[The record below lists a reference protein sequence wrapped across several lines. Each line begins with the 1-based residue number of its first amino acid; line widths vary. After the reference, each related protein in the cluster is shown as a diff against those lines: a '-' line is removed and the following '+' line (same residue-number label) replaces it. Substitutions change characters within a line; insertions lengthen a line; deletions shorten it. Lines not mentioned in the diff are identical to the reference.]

1 MKKFACFV
9 LALFLAAGL
18 AIRLQAQSV
27 AYYDFEVQ
35 TDQTY
40 TALTDATD
48 LTMNYDIL
56 GEGLEN
62 LFFSSSDSVDYD
74 EAETIGGAIPIGF
87 DFEFDGKTYSTFVA
101 GGAGFILLGN
111 EEEIVFPTGIGTRFW
126 YPIIGIGTD
135 GSAYGTENTSIQYKL
150 EGAAPEQILT
160 IQYTGMSYM
169 EEGQSGQLDYQ
180 IKLHEADNHIEMI
193 FGSTVSFG
201 SSWDWFH
208 VGLRGDGDPLY
219 ISPVD
224 DSWAETEFNTAG
236 NATIG
241 NTTFPEG
248 LKYVFNLPPD
258 CEAPATAV
266 SGLTL
271 SATSVKVSGEAAVA
285 EGAADGYIVVAS
297 TAEITG
303 VPEAGTYAVGDD
315 LLGGKVLAVEE
326 LGGTSISFE
335 DGDERY
341 GSALLPNTTYYYAVY
356 LYNFKC
362 SGEPQ
367 YGPIASENITTNTSA
382 PASLKVVSLSG
393 EEIKLTVTANDKEE
407 DVLVAVTDVLG
418 TDAAGNR
425 ILIGDFGYP
434 EADAEVGD
442 TIWKVTE
449 DYSGN
454 VSRSFGGTVLY
465 TGSASDAI
473 SFTEGLE
480 DNTIYHFAA
489 FSLGEN
495 GQYSSLFAQ
504 ADTLTPAVL
513 PFEADFG
520 TMPCYTYP
528 YGWEGSSE
536 DFKVQRP
543 YNGVGSVSA
552 VFAAPTAG
560 ETGEGQLVLPPI
572 DIPEGN
578 GVRLVLNYG
587 ISSYKS
593 RFDNSFNRADWTDND
608 SIVFEYSVE
617 GSDNWIKAFALTK
630 LNADEFPSGSET
642 YVRNIDYKGIS
653 GKDVR
658 LRMRYVYTF
667 GFQTTMDIAAISVLE
682 IPDCDYPV
690 SVWIPDSSII
700 GSKALLDWTPGA
712 SEETV
717 WNISYAVQDEEGNW
731 GEWSEAEEVN
741 AHPYPL
747 DGLLSNR
754 VYKARVQA
762 VCGVG
767 STSDWVESESF
778 NSGWTVSFMEDFNN
792 LPVDES
798 SWYAFVEMPYSWEV
812 LSSRTD
818 EDTLVSSD
826 MLSGMVDFL
835 NWKSADMAVPGESNG
850 SIAVAMNRQDIMTMV
865 QLPLVELE
873 ADQSPYLTFDA
884 VFALFNEDGD
894 FESFAGDATTLPE
907 DFKMYLLASQD
918 DGETFLMNEALQT
931 WDAEQ
936 LAAFGDSTR
945 VEIPLT
951 NLEGEVSLALAVF
964 GNYDYQA
971 TNYVLYLDNVGLLYQ
986 CAVAQDLEVSNL
998 TETSATLTWR
1008 EEITV
1013 DEWIVKLESENGIVF
1028 NTTSQ
1033 NSITLTDL
1041 TEATDYIAHVGH
1053 LCGTDTSDWA
1063 SVPFTTGGVECN
1075 PVANLAVSGITQT
1088 SATLSWEGSAL
1099 SYRVRIRPVGQENYS
1114 VYTTTE
1120 TTYTFSNL
1128 LAETEYEGGV
1138 QAVCGQ
1144 AATDTSSYVDF
1155 EPFSTTAVTCFP
1167 PTGLTASDLTW
1178 HSAVLTWE
1186 GEAEDYQMEWRVE
1199 NTTVSLGRQMV
1210 EDAKTGTITGLEATT
1225 PYQARVRSICA
1236 AGDTSAWCD
1245 WLNFATTEVTE
1256 CPVPTNLRVESL
1268 TASSATLLWDADEQN
1283 EGFILRYRQAAA
1295 TVWDS
1300 VKDLAETQYELTG
1313 LEPQTAYTWSV
1324 MASCSEGRYSGWGS
1338 QGTTNFTTEGVGNES
1353 VAESDLFLTASR
1365 YQIHL
1370 MNPSALPIERV
1381 RVYNLS
1387 GAMAEDYVIRSNEN
1401 VILTTAL
1408 STQVVVVEILTP
1420 NNKAYRFK
1428 VMLP

>member
-1 MKKFACFV
+1 MKKIAICC
-9 LALFLAAGL
+9 LALLMAAGM
-18 AIRLQAQSV
+18 AIQTQAQSV
-27 AYYDFEVQ
+27 AYYGFTEETGQ
-35 TDQTY
+35 AY
-40 TALTDATD
+40 TALTDAT
-48 LTMNYDIL
+48 
-56 GEGLEN
+56 EVAGLSSATATFEN
-62 LFFSSSDSVDYD
+62 LFFNATESIDYN
-74 EAETIGGAIPIGF
+74 ETSALAGIPIGF
-87 DFEFDGKTYSTFVA
+87 DFLFDGKTYDKFVI
-101 GGAGFILLGN
+101 GGIGFIVLGDN
-111 EEEIVFPTGIGTRFW
+111 TSENVTLGSGMMRFW
-126 YPIIGIGTD
+126 SPIIGICSD
-135 GSAYGTENTSIQYKL
+135 GSVYKL
-150 EGAAPEQILT
+150 ANTAIRYKTEGSAPNRVLT
-160 IQYTGMSYM
+160 VEYTDMAYLEDMDVDNS
-169 EEGQSGQLDYQ
+169 LDYQ
-180 IKLHEADNHIEMI
+180 IKLYEADSRIEMI
-193 FGSTVSFG
+193 FGSTMTFG
-201 SSWDWFH
+201 NAYDWFS
-208 VGLRGDGDPLY
+208 VGIRGENGAHFREPIDGDW
-219 ISPVD
+219 S
-224 DSWAETEFNTAG
+224 
-236 NATIG
+236 ATQYESNYTTVS

-248 LKYVFNLPPD
+248 LKYTFTLPEP
-258 CEAPATAV
+258 CQAPTASV
-266 SGLTL
+266 SDLVLT
-271 SATSVKVSGEAAVA
+271 ATSTMVTGEAAVE
-285 EGAADGYIVVAS
+285 EGAAEGYIVVAS

-454 VSRSFGGTVLY
+454 VSRSFGGAVLY

-536 DFKVQRP
+536 DFMVQRP

-667 GFQTTMDIAAISVLE
+667 GFQTTMDIAAISVLA

-712 SEETV
+712 SEENA
-717 WNISYAVQDEEGNW
+717 WNISFAMQDAEGNW
-731 GEWSEAEEVN
+731 GEWAPAENVN
-741 AHPYPL
+741 MHPYNM

-754 VYKARVQA
+754 IYKARVQA
-762 VCGVG
+762 FCGEG
-767 STSDWVESESF
+767 STSDWVESDEF
-778 NSGWTVSFMEDFNN
+778 NSGWTVSFLEDFNN
-792 LPVDES
+792 LPIDQS
-798 SWYAFVEMPYSWEV
+798 SWMASITMPAYWNV
-812 LSSRTD
+812 LVSRTD
-818 EDTLVSSD
+818 EDTLVASE
-826 MLSGMVDFL
+826 MITGMVDFL
-835 NWKSADMAVPGESNG
+835 EWKSAEMAIPGESNASLG
-850 SIAVAMNRQDIMTMV
+850 IAMNRQDIMTMV

-951 NLEGEVSLALAVF
+951 NLEGNVSLALAVF

-971 TNYVLYLDNVGLLYQ
+971 TNYVLYLDNVGILYQ

-998 TETSATLTWR
+998 TKTSATLTWR
-1008 EEITV
+1008 EELTV
-1013 DEWIVKLESENGIVF
+1013 DEWIVKLESEDGDPFRSPLAAWN
-1028 NTTSQ
+1028 
-1033 NSITLTDL
+1033 
-1041 TEATDYIAHVGH
+1041 ATR
-1053 LCGTDTSDWA
+1053 W
-1063 SVPFTTGGVECN
+1063 
-1075 PVANLAVSGITQT
+1075 
-1088 SATLSWEGSAL
+1088 
-1099 SYRVRIRPVGQENYS
+1099 
-1114 VYTTTE
+1114 
-1120 TTYTFSNL
+1120 
-1128 LAETEYEGGV
+1128 
-1138 QAVCGQ
+1138 
-1144 AATDTSSYVDF
+1144 
-1155 EPFSTTAVTCFP
+1155 
-1167 PTGLTASDLTW
+1167 PT
-1178 HSAVLTWE
+1178 
-1186 GEAEDYQMEWRVE
+1186 WR
-1199 NTTVSLGRQMV
+1199 
-1210 EDAKTGTITGLEATT
+1210 
-1225 PYQARVRSICA
+1225 
-1236 AGDTSAWCD
+1236 
-1245 WLNFATTEVTE
+1245 
-1256 CPVPTNLRVESL
+1256 
-1268 TASSATLLWDADEQN
+1268 
-1283 EGFILRYRQAAA
+1283 
-1295 TVWDS
+1295 
-1300 VKDLAETQYELTG
+1300 
-1313 LEPQTAYTWSV
+1313 
-1324 MASCSEGRYSGWGS
+1324 
-1338 QGTTNFTTEGVGNES
+1338 
-1353 VAESDLFLTASR
+1353 
-1365 YQIHL
+1365 
-1370 MNPSALPIERV
+1370 
-1381 RVYNLS
+1381 
-1387 GAMAEDYVIRSNEN
+1387 
-1401 VILTTAL
+1401 
-1408 STQVVVVEILTP
+1408 
-1420 NNKAYRFK
+1420 
-1428 VMLP
+1428 